1 MLLLSTIRK
10 PMDNYTCT
18 KKYDNLPFAHRQ
30 HKHEGHCSRIHGH
43 SWAFEFT
50 FSAPRLDHR
59 GFVVDFGSLK
69 WLKAWINDHFD
80 HTLVL
85 NRDDPR
91 LEEIVEMDIADVI
104 LVDSCSSEGIAKFLY
119 ENIAPEISRTTNA
132 RLVKVVVH
140 EDTKNS
146 AQLVYV

>member
-1 MLLLSTIRK
+1 MIT
-10 PMDNYTCT
+10 
-18 KKYDNLPFAHRQ
+18 
-30 HKHEGHCSRIHGH
+30 
-43 SWAFEFT
+43 
-50 FSAPRLDHR
+50 
-59 GFVVDFGSLK
+59 
-69 WLKAWINDHFD
+69 FD

-85 NRDDPR
+85 ARDDPR

-132 RLVKVVVH
+132 RLVQVVVH